1 MTKFL
6 MVDVESVN
14 SNVPRSEFSESDLN
28 MIADMILNSGGV
40 VKPLVLKKTGF
51 EKYEVVT
58 GHFEYYA
65 AVRASEK
72 NSIAGEMVNA
82 LIISPEEEEAILKQ
96 AAALRGVEFSNQPIN
111 TITQTKNLELSRIA
125 NLELRLEKQLN
136 DLRSELAQ
144 ERERVEDKLNKIQ
157 SQIPQKITPLDVF
170 NTLNLSEMTSRLV
183 NAGFS
188 NQTATKVT
196 ENVEKERNIKPFA
209 SLNDVVARVKITS
222 GKRQIKGISSDKMIA
237 IIDSWSR
244 LLLI

>member
-28 MIADMILNSGGV
+28 MIADMILNSGGI

-51 EKYEVVT
+51 EKYEVVN
-58 GHFEYYA
+58 GHFEYHA

-82 LIISPEEEEAILKQ
+82 LVISPEKEEAILKQ
-96 AAALRGVEFSNQPIN
+96 AAALRGVELSNQPIN
-111 TITQTKNLELSRIA
+111 TITSTTNLESSRIA

-136 DLRSELAQ
+136 DFRSEFAQ

-157 SQIPQKITPLDVF
+157 SQIPKKITPLDVF
-170 NTLNLSEMTSRLV
+170 NTLSLSELILRLV

-196 ENVEKERNIKPFA
+196 ESVEKERNKKPFV
-209 SLNDVVARVKITS
+209 SLNDVVIRVKITS
-222 GKRQIKGISSDKMIA
+222 GKRQVKGITSDKMIA

-244 LLLI
+244 TLFI